1 MVSIRQSHLLANL
14 ESFQAWLEMLA
25 LSDDKQQQ
33 LERAY
38 DYCLAYCEQKKLD
51 DEFETSL
58 PASKE
63 IVEILA
69 ELNMDAE
76 TLLTAFLTPLY
87 LNGKLDKEHLSK
99 HFSRSVVELLKGVE
113 QMAALGALSFQGKG
127 STQIDN
133 IRRMLLAMVEDVR
146 AVVIKLAQQVC
157 LLRELKNASEE
168 ERVIA
173 AKETDNIFAPL
184 ANRLGIGQLKWELED
199 LSLRYLHPEKY
210 KEIAKLLDDKRI
222 ARESYMSNMVALVKA
237 KLAESGIEAEVYGR
251 PKHIYSIYKKMQNK
265 NYEFDQLFDIRA
277 MRVVVN
283 ELQDC
288 YAALGIVHTNWR
300 HLNKEFDDYIATPK
314 ANGYQSIHTVVFGPE
329 GKTVEIQIRT
339 QAMHQDA
346 ELGVAAH
353 WLYKEGSL
361 PGKNSGYEQKI
372 SWLRKLLQW
381 QGEVVDDEEFAEELK
396 NQVVEDR
403 VYVFTPRGD
412 ILDLPKGATPLDFA
426 YYIHSNVGHRCIGA
440 KVFGKIVPF
449 THELHTGDQ
458 VEILTQKEPNPSRD
472 WLNPSLGYVKSS
484 RARSKIHH
492 WFKQQDRDKNLAA
505 GKEILDAELAKL
517 SLQTKDLKP
526 ALTRFNLNSIEDL
539 QVAVGA
545 ADVRINQLINFLQN
559 KHLPQDDELPKF
571 RKSAKPRKGDKNGI
585 VVDGVGSLLSH
596 VAKCCEP
603 VPGDSVQGFITQG
616 RGIAVHRSDCEQLE
630 HLRSQFPERFI
641 DVSWADEVCEHYAV
655 TIRIEAND
663 RQGLMRDISSVLA
676 NEKTNVL
683 NMNLQTNNA
692 RQTAIFEMKI
702 EINNIE
708 QMNKLLVKL
717 SQVDGVFSAVRT

>member
-288 YAALGIVHTNWR
+288 YAALGIVHANWR

-381 QGEVVDDEEFAEELK
+381 QEEVVDDEEFAEELK

>member
-346 ELGVAAH
+346 EFGVAAH

-381 QGEVVDDEEFAEELK
+381 QEEVVDDEEFAEELK

>member
-14 ESFQAWLEMLA
+14 EGFQAWLEMLA

-51 DEFETSL
+51 DEFESSL

-222 ARESYMSNMVALVKA
+222 ARESYMGNMVALVKA

-381 QGEVVDDEEFAEELK
+381 QEEVVDDEEFAEELK